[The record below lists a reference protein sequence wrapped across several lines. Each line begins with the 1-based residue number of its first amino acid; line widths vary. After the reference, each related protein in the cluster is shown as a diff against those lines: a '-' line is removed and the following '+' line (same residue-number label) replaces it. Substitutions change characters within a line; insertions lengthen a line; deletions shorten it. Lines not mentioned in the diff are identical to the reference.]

1 MTYKKL
7 SEQRKKTIGS
17 NANHYAKNNYKQ
29 IQLKL
34 KPELAERLNN
44 ACAAENLSKPE
55 FIKKLLDIYDKFT
68 K

>member
-7 SEQRKKTIGS
+7 SEQRKKKIAE
-17 NANHYAKNNYKQ
+17 NANKYAKSNYKQ

-34 KPELAERLNN
+34 KPELAERLNK
-44 ACAAENLSKPE
+44 ACETENLSKPE
-55 FIKKLLDIYDKFT
+55 LIKKLLDIYDKFT